1 MKIRDARS
9 ILLII
14 GAILILVNAVWII
27 LAGNA
32 IIISSYSVAS
42 TKDFNGDWGRIV
54 FGIPSMY
61 SHGTLYIWLFLAAL
75 TPIFALMLVFRRET
89 QGYEAPGV
97 LILSLISVVMGG
109 GFIIGMILA
118 IIGTAAVMENKPL
131 KESFLGRIIRAARL
145 DSSLYDRIKE
155 NTGGL
160 ASAVTMIVFLNVLSG
175 WGNGFYVLAVNK
187 ILDPAGNP
195 TSILL
200 NGDVPFDMT
209 AVGIVG
215 SYIGLA
221 IAKWLIFSIIMY
233 FCIAWLGRSR
243 IDFATVG
250 QAISF
255 AYAPIALQLFMP
267 LLLFN
272 SEAMLKGTWPITFYF
287 VTNIWMGIALAL
299 AIRRVASLD
308 TARAFG
314 VTIFG
319 SVAYYVVNYAFIQ
332 QNFPTT
338 GIRLDFGLSS
348 VVVTEAAL
356 TIGVL
361 LGLALGAFRSH
372 EH

>member
-14 GAILILVNAVWII
+14 GAILILANAVWIL

-32 IIISSYSVAS
+32 IIISSYPVAS
-42 TKDFNGDWGRIV
+42 TQDFNGNWGRIV
-54 FGIPSMY
+54 FGIPMMFSF
-61 SHGTLYIWLFLAAL
+61 GTLYIWFFLTAL
-75 TPIFALMLVFRRET
+75 NLILALMLVFRQET

-97 LILSLISVVMGG
+97 LILSLMSVVMGG
-109 GFIIGMILA
+109 GFIVGMILA

-145 DSSLYDRIKE
+145 DSSIYDRIKE

-160 ASAVTMIVFLNVLSG
+160 TSGVLMIVFLNVLSG
-175 WGNGFYVLAVNK
+175 WGNGFYILSANN
-187 ILDPAGNP
+187 ILDPTGNP

-221 IAKWLIFSIIMY
+221 IAKWLIFSVIMY
-233 FCIAWLGRSR
+233 FCMTWVARSR

-250 QAISF
+250 QVVSF

-267 LLLFN
+267 LVLFN
-272 SEAMLKGTWPITFYF
+272 SEAMLKGTWPLTFYF
-287 VTNIWMGIALAL
+287 VTNIWVGIALAL
-299 AIRRVASLD
+299 AIKRVASLD
-308 TARAFG
+308 TGRAFG
-314 VTIFG
+314 ITIFG
-319 SVAYYVVNYAFIQ
+319 SVVYYVVNYAFIG

-338 GIRLDFGLSS
+338 GIRLEFGLSS
-348 VVVTEAAL
+348 VEVTEAIL

-361 LGLALGAFRSH
+361 LGLALGAFRSR
-372 EH
+372 EQ